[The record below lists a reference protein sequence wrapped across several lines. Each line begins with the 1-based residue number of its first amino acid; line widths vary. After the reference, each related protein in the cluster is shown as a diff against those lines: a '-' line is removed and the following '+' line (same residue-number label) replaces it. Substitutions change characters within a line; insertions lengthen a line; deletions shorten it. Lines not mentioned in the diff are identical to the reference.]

1 MPSPSCYQPSDDG
14 KVYFFGR
21 QLVSL
26 RPWFP
31 LLVIEPRP
39 HFDCPP
45 DRNQDSTFILR
56 RTGFVWGLSIPT
68 KERNKARE
76 AVPLPSLGEGER
88 KGAGEVKLGW
98 IRGLRLGTGGTD
110 CALLTRTYGWIL
122 RGFSLCQGIL
132 LPKFP
137 GEGR

>member
-1 MPSPSCYQPSDDG
+1 MPSPSCYQPRDDG

-56 RTGFVWGLSIPT
+56 RTGFVWGLSILT

-76 AVPLPSLGEGER
+76 AVPLPRRE
-88 KGAGEVKLGW
+88 KGSRRSEARV
-98 IRGLRLGTGGTD
+98 D
-110 CALLTRTYGWIL
+110 
-122 RGFSLCQGIL
+122 QGSS
-132 LPKFP
+132 F
-137 GEGR
+137 GHWWD